1 MNNVVNY
8 IFKSLTR
15 NETDIK
21 NVRKGLYN
29 LAFFTGGAL
38 GISYFAIKDLKH
50 RVEVLEKGP
59 DIYKEEKETTK

>member
-8 IFKSLTR
+8 IFKSLSK

-21 NVRKGLYN
+21 NVRKRLYN

-38 GISYFAIKDLKH
+38 AVSHLAIKDLKR

-59 DIYKEEKETTK
+59 DICNEEKEATK